1 MSFSGYEND
10 QQERFVLGFV
20 FALVA
25 LVVLVV
31 TGSTLVKRAPA
42 VKAQTAPA
50 ALVMQAAP
58 IEELASVR
66 VENGMVLFFFATAKA
81 ELATGASEALSDIV
95 KGVEEGK
102 KAVISGF
109 HDATGDAAANAE
121 LAKQRAMAVR
131 DALLALG
138 VAEDKIE
145 LKTPA
150 QTQGTG
156 HAAQARRVEVA
167 LSAL

>member
-1 MSFSGYEND
+1 MSFSGSGND
-10 QQERFVLGFV
+10 RQERFVLGFV

-31 TGSTLVKRAPA
+31 IGSALAKRTPA
-42 VKAQTAPA
+42 VQAKTAPA
-50 ALVMQAAP
+50 TLVMQVAP

-95 KGVEEGK
+95 KGVGEGK

-138 VAEDKIE
+138 VTEDKIE
-145 LKTPA
+145 LKKPE

-156 HAAQARRVEVA
+156 DAAQARRVEVA
-167 LSAL
+167 LAAL